1 MMLDVRSDFPIL
13 STQMNGTP
21 LAYLDSA
28 SSAQKPQA
36 VMDAMNAVLQGGYAN
51 IHRGLYALSQDLT
64 TGFDNTR
71 EKVAHLIGAQEDE
84 IIFTRNTTEAIN
96 LVAQSWGRA
105 HLQQGDEV
113 ILTELEHHA
122 NIVPWQL
129 LAEQIGIVIKVIP
142 VRDDGTLD
150 LEAYDTLLSD
160 KTRLIGI
167 VHASNALGTINPVA
181 GMIKTARSFN
191 RDIKILIDGTQSVVH
206 GPVDVK
212 ALDADFFTF
221 RP

>member
-13 STQMNGTP
+13 STQMNGKP

-64 TGFDNTR
+64 TGFENTR
-71 EKVAHLIGAQEDE
+71 EKVAHFIGAQEDE

-212 ALDADFFTF
+212 ALDADFFT
-221 RP
+221 